1 MKSVGMKDPVLHLGA
16 KLGDILK
23 VPLSQLHTR
32 CDFLVAGPPCPPWSS
47 QGVRHSL
54 GDARAEVFL
63 KILEWVYYLAHYGG
77 LIGVVLENV
86 PGITKRHGSKESVM
100 DMFKRVLNKHIP
112 EFAWRVDTLD
122 ITGYMCPQTRVRVFL
137 RGLRTDFATE
147 VPAPLPPFGR
157 RKLREVLGKKCANIK
172 RSELSQNFKKNL
184 EAFEEKIRASFA
196 RGKFVTDD
204 VCIFHLDRAENKT
217 YDQIVSLN
225 VAPTLT
231 TRNQYLFVA
240 CVEGI
245 TQNKPDAEREYFR
258 YLTNAERL
266 MLQGF
271 PPALANDLTPNSAFT
286 GAGNA
291 FPVPGMIAVM
301 QPMIVA
307 LSNPVTPN
315 IRFDTWPRDCIIQKD
330 PLLNFVEFQDALREK
345 PKSIPKTKKVIDV
358 NLGIY
363 FRIAIHGFC
372 LLGNYGWGR
381 WGCARRGGGKS
392 GVNQA

>member
-16 KLGDILK
+16 KHGDILK
-23 VPLSQLHTR
+23 VKPHQLQTR

-54 GDARAEVFL
+54 KDTRAEVFL
-63 KILEWVYYLAHYGG
+63 KILEWVYYLIYFGG

-86 PGITKRHGSKESVM
+86 PGIQKKRGNKESVM
-100 DMFKRVLNKHIP
+100 DMFMRVLKTHIP

-122 ITGYMCPQTRVRVFL
+122 ITGYMCPQTRKRVFL
-137 RGLRTDFATE
+137 RGLRKKFAKE

-157 RKLREVLGKKCANIK
+157 RTLREVLGKKCEHTK
-172 RSELSQNFKKNL
+172 RSELSENLQNNL
-184 EAFEEKIRASFA
+184 LAFESKIRARFDC
-196 RGKFVTDD
+196 GTYVKED
-204 VCIFHLDRAENKT
+204 VCIFHLDRAENKV

-225 VAPTLT
+225 IAPTLT
-231 TRNQYLFVA
+231 TRNKCLFVA

-271 PPALANDLTPNSAFT
+271 PPALANDLPRYDACRA
-286 GAGNA
+286 AGNA
-291 FPVPGMIAVM
+291 FPVPGLIAVIH
-301 QPMIVA
+301 PMLKAV
-307 LSNPVTPN
+307 SNPVKTG
-315 IRFDTWPRDCIIQKD
+315 IRFADWPPPDIIQKGA
-330 PLLNFVEFQDALREK
+330 LANFDKFQKALREK
-345 PKSIPKTKKVIDV
+345 PKSVPKKQRVIDV

-363 FRIAIHGFC
+363 FRIAIHRFC
-372 LLGNYGWGR
+372 LLGMDGGD
-381 WGCARRGGGKS
+381 GGARGGGVGS
-392 GVNQA
+392 LG